1 MYNSYF
7 DVKIRERGF
16 EYYKQGKVTNIIEN
30 KNKVSAI
37 VTGSNLYS
45 VEVIFDENDDSI
57 IESAK
62 CNCQY
67 FLDRND
73 YCKHIYATIMSVKY
87 DEQKEINEIKENQD
101 NIAQVKLECEKY
113 ITMCKSIFEKQK
125 RQLASNGKY
134 LSKNK
139 YEHYTKYY
147 NIYLKSFNTD
157 IELVHKDSIYI
168 SFYNKRLES
177 LKNLHETITDDLN
190 SLNNDIS
197 EGKQY
202 VIQTTKKSSKGFGL
216 IGALFGIIK
225 ALMPEKEV
233 NDLKV
238 GDHVRVHGAEG
249 EIQDIY
255 KDGDTY
261 QYDILYER
269 DEPLE
274 DGDDEDE
281 DVFFR
286 DEIDKE
292 DE

>member
-7 DVKIRERGF
+7 DIKIRNRGF
-16 EYYKQGKVTNIIEN
+16 EYYKEGRVTNIVEN
-30 KNKVSAI
+30 KNILNAM
-37 VTGSNLYS
+37 VTGNNLYS
-45 VEVIFDENDDSI
+45 VEVVFDEKDDSI
-57 IESAK
+57 IKSAK

-67 FLDRND
+67 FIDRNE
-73 YCKHIYATIMSVKY
+73 YCKHIYAAIMSVKY
-87 DEQKEINEIKENQD
+87 DKEKEEKELKENQE
-101 NIAQVKLECEKY
+101 NILQVKIECEKY
-113 ITMCKSIFEKQK
+113 IKMCKNIFKRQK
-125 RQLASNGKY
+125 RQLLFSSKY
-134 LSKNK
+134 LTKNK

-177 LKNLHETITDDLN
+177 LKNLYSTITDDLN
-190 SLNNDIS
+190 SLTKDIK
-197 EGKQY
+197 EGKQQ
-202 VIQTTKKSSKGFGL
+202 VKQEKVQTRPFGL
-216 IGALFGIIK
+216 IGALFGLVS
-225 ALMPEKEV
+225 ALMPEKEI

-238 GDHVRVHGAEG
+238 GDHVRVHGADG

-255 KDGDTY
+255 KDGDIY
-261 QYDILYER
+261 QYDVLYER
-269 DEPLE
+269 EEPI

-286 DEIDKE
+286 DEIEKD